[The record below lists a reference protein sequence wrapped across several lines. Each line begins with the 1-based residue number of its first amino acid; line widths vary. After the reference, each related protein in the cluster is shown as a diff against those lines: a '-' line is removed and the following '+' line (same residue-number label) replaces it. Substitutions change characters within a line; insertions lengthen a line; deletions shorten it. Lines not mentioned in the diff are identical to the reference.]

1 MTTGVQSVKINVS
14 VIRRC
19 DMAKR
24 DEERQKNQ
32 QKYRRRVIINWII
45 CGASLAAIIIL
56 RLMSKQ

>member
-1 MTTGVQSVKINVS
+1 
-14 VIRRC
+14 
-19 DMAKR
+19 MAKR

-45 CGASLAAIIIL
+45 CGASLAAIIVL

>member
-1 MTTGVQSVKINVS
+1 
-14 VIRRC
+14 
-19 DMAKR
+19 MAKR

-45 CGASLAAIIIL
+45 CGSSLAAIIVL